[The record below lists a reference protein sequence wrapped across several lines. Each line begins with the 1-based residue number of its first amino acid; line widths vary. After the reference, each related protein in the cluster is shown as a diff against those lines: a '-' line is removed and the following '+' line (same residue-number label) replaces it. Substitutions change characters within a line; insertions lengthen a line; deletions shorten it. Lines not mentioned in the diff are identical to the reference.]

1 MSLDL
6 PEDLIQI
13 YLEALR
19 IEFTAGKKDSL
30 LEAIRFC
37 GNEQVIMP
45 EWVVGA
51 FFAATN
57 DWYALKVKTLDD
69 AFGCPWPKGKH
80 LNAAKKRRDKAP
92 AVYLMVKKAKDSGIP
107 VDSSLFE
114 GIASELGINKTD
126 AISYYSGFKKKLE
139 NPGAIKVFDILLEPY
154 KVKY

>member
-30 LEAIRFC
+30 FEAIRFC

-45 EWVVGA
+45 EWVVDA

-57 DWYALKVKTLDD
+57 DWYRLDAKTLDD

-80 LNAAKKRRDKAP
+80 INAAKKRRDKAP
-92 AVYLMVKKAKDSGIP
+92 LVYCMVKEAKDNGIP
-107 VDSSLFE
+107 VDISLFE
-114 GIASELGINKTD
+114 EIAAELGINKTD
-126 AISYYSGFKKKLE
+126 AIDYYTGYKKKIE
-139 NPGAIKVFDILLEPY
+139 NPGAIRVFDFLLEPY